1 MYPMDHVTHPARARR
16 WGLALAVAMGAIL
29 AAVWAFVAYAD
40 GRPSE
45 PPASPSAAAVVGPG
59 PVQQTVVVHGY
70 RIELRLSPNE
80 ATSIG
85 SFSVRLLRHGR
96 PVEGASVLL
105 TTMMTTM
112 RMGYRGRLLPR
123 GSSGLYVHAWPPLDM
138 TGRWRMHYAIH
149 PPGDEAFT
157 VTLIDDVA

>member
-1 MYPMDHVTHPARARR
+1 MSPMDQVAHPARARR

-29 AAVWAFVAYAD
+29 AAVWALVAYA
-40 GRPSE
+40 GSRSA
-45 PPASPSAAAVVGPG
+45 PASPSAVAAVGPG
-59 PVQQTVVVHGY
+59 AVEQTIVAHGY

-112 RMGYRGRLLPR
+112 RMGYRGRLLPQ

-138 TGRWRMHYAIH
+138 PGRWRMQYAIH
-149 PPGDEAFT
+149 PPGDKAFT